1 MTYRLSETVVLEG
14 MIGPRTGLVIPAT
27 LVDTM
32 SSYLACFVPSGTPM
46 LRLLPSPDASLPRV
60 LSHQQIEAPDLRLV
74 SQTWTGKNVLIMTP
88 MGGHYAI
95 HARWR
100 SDWTFMGWYVNLQK
114 PTVVRPD
121 RWITEDQFLDI
132 VVHTDRSWS
141 WKDEDELTEA
151 VRIGRLSSAEA
162 ASIRTIGESLIPRI
176 EGADWPFRS
185 DIVTWRPDPTWPVP
199 VIPPGWEPTRR

>member
-1 MTYRLSETVVLEG
+1 
-14 MIGPRTGLVIPAT
+14 MIGPRSGLVIPAT

-60 LSHQQIEAPDLRLV
+60 LSPHQIEAPDLSLV
-74 SQTWTGKNVLIMTP
+74 SQTWTGKNVLIMIP

-100 SDWTFMGWYVNLQK
+100 SDWTFLGWYVNLQK
-114 PTVVRPD
+114 PIVVRPD

-132 VVHTDRSWS
+132 VVQPDRAWA
-141 WKDEDELTEA
+141 WKDEDELAEA
-151 VRIGRLSSAEA
+151 VRIGRLPADEA
-162 ASIRTIGESLIPRI
+162 ALLTAVGESLIPRI
-176 EGADWPFRS
+176 ERAEWPFS
-185 DIVTWRPDPTWPVP
+185 PAIASWRPDPSWRTPA
-199 VIPPGWEPTRR
+199 IPAGWEPTRR